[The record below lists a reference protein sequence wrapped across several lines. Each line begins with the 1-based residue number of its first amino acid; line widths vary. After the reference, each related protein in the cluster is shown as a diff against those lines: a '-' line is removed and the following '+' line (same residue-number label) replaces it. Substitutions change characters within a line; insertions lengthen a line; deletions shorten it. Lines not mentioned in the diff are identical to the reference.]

1 MFADPTKKFD
11 SAFLSNYYN
20 YTIKLV
26 CLWNGR
32 LNCWPLY
39 IMTGFSWPLYIQT
52 DFLRSLYIMT
62 EMMAVLIYNDWF
74 RIRTTT
80 HTHWHVLIKISMEN
94 RDDKFLEW
102 DYWSLHWWKK
112 LTLQI
117 HTRCMPKNYMLV
129 LTDWKF
135 QSLTKKSGDKK
146 SKTMA

>member
-1 MFADPTKKFD
+1 
-11 SAFLSNYYN
+11 
-20 YTIKLV
+20 
-26 CLWNGR
+26 
-32 LNCWPLY
+32 
-39 IMTGFSWPLYIQT
+39 
-52 DFLRSLYIMT
+52 
-62 EMMAVLIYNDWF
+62 MAVLIYNDWF

-135 QSLTKKSGDKK
+135 QSLTKKGEMEYENVLPKK
-146 SKTMA
+146 CCILTFSQWFDPNASHLREKEFLEHTIWGHFFVTVQWGPSFLEVDNWYLNS